1 MFINFNFG
9 FKLTLFKPL
18 LPYSAYQSAGY
29 KILRDLQND
38 GIAQGEFYWAHFFP
52 TSRPRSLLFIT
63 NTYIYMLKKTLT
75 EIFSVWELIKKPISI
90 YKIKLEKRDI
100 KQNNLNNRKSVIDIN
115 TTTQSA
121 PVATTI
127 TDLIVR
133 KLFLNFNSLKF
144 ILFRLLL
151 LKKIVILAYL
161 VK

>member
-1 MFINFNFG
+1 M
-9 FKLTLFKPL
+9 
-18 LPYSAYQSAGY
+18 YS
-29 KILRDLQND
+29 
-38 GIAQGEFYWAHFFP
+38 HFFP

-133 KLFLNFNSLKF
+133 KLFFELQFIKIYSIQAVTVEKNSNTGLLGEVE
-144 ILFRLLL
+144 ILIASEES
-151 LKKIVILAYL
+151 KTIEWIEEKIYSAIKYHNETKGIFSSLDD
-161 VK
+161 